1 MARLGKR
8 IIDGLQEAIDGDF
21 ASVLIDGRIW
31 VRKDAH
37 RALREA
43 AEAALDYLD
52 REEFPHKSAKSN
64 DRIPVVKKLREALS
78 ALDCTK
84 DQGISPKDGQKQRF
98 SRARCES
105 CAHFSAFLAGW
116 DGNCKELSIVV
127 DARNKRCEFFAE
139 KSRGECPPTP

>member
-1 MARLGKR
+1 VAQLGKR

-21 ASVLIDGRIW
+21 SSVLIDGRIW

-37 RALREA
+37 QALREA

-52 REEFPHKSAKSN
+52 REEFPHKSAKGN
-64 DRIPVVKKLREALS
+64 DRLPVAKKLKEALA
-78 ALDCTK
+78 ALDCPQ
-84 DQGISPKDGQKQRF
+84 DHRISPEQGQKQRS

-105 CAHFSAFLAGW
+105 CSHFSAFLNCW
-116 DGNCKELSIVV
+116 DGSCKELSIVV

-139 KSRGECPPTP
+139 KSQGETPPAS